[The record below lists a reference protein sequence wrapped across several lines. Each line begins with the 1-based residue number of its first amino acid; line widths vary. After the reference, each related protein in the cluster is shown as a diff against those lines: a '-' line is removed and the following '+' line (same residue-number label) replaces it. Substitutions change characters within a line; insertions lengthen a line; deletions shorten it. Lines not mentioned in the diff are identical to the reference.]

1 MRGTGLAVQI
11 GVAGVAVGLLAAC
24 SSASAT
30 PAGST
35 ASSNNASSSASSS
48 ATAAASGKPAKQVVI
63 GLSNQTMAVTF
74 PVGLAKGA
82 QQEADKLGAKL
93 VVLDSKGDVQK
104 QGSDIQDLI
113 AQKVDGIL
121 IVPNSP
127 GPAQAMVDGAAAA
140 GIPIASVHGTVGT
153 GPTTVPYDKL
163 SFTINESADTVGHEE
178 ATLAKQALPSGGKV
192 AIITGASGF
201 LENTTWTAG
210 FKSDLAAAGGFTIV
224 ATQPGD
230 WTAEKGE
237 AACQGILSA
246 HPDIALFYALSDDM
260 AAGCAKAVAAVH
272 SQAKILGNG
281 GAKLGIDGIKN
292 GSIFGDVC
300 FKPVDEGAKAFDTL
314 YAQVTG
320 KAPAPKTVLS
330 YDIPTVTK
338 ATVDQC
344 VPQW

>member
-1 MRGTGLAVQI
+1 
-11 GVAGVAVGLLAAC
+11 VAGVVVGLLAAC
-24 SSASAT
+24 STASAT
-30 PAGST
+30 PSGST
-35 ASSNNASSSASSS
+35 SSSDKAASS
-48 ATAAASGKPAKQVVI
+48 ATTSGKAAKQVVI

-127 GPAQAMVDGAAAA
+127 GPAQAMVDGVAAA

-153 GPTTVPYDKL
+153 GPATVPYDKL
-163 SFTINESADTVGHEE
+163 SFTINESADKVGHEE
-178 ATLAKQALPSGGKV
+178 ASLAKQALPSGGKV

-210 FKSDLAAAGGFTIV
+210 FKSDLAAAGGFSIV

-230 WTAEKGE
+230 WTAEKGQ

-272 SQAKILGNG
+272 SKAKILGNG
-281 GAKLGIDGIKN
+281 GAKLGIDGIKD

-314 YAQVTG
+314 YAQITD
-320 KAPAPKTVLS
+320 KAAAPKTVLS

>member
-1 MRGTGLAVQI
+1 VVRMRIAVQL
-11 GVAGVAVGLLAAC
+11 GVFGAVVGLLSAC
-24 SSASAT
+24 TTVNSTSEQSSPGTKAS
-30 PAGST
+30 
-35 ASSNNASSSASSS
+35 
-48 ATAAASGKPAKQVVI
+48 KQIVI

-104 QGSDIQDLI
+104 QGSDIQDLT

-121 IVPNSP
+121 LVPNSP
-127 GPAQAMVDGAAAA
+127 GPAQAMVDNVAAA

-153 GPTTVPYDKL
+153 GPTDVPYSKL
-163 SFTINESADTVGHEE
+163 SFTINENADEVGHLE
-178 ATLAKQALPSGGKV
+178 ASLAKQALPSGGKV

-201 LENTTWTAG
+201 LENTLWTAG
-210 FKSDLAAAGGFTIV
+210 FKSDLASAGNFTIV

-237 AACQGILSA
+237 AACQGILSG
-246 HPDIALFYALSDDM
+246 HPDINLFYALSDDM
-260 AAGCAKAVAAVH
+260 AAGCAKAVVAAK
-272 SQAKILGNG
+272 STAKILGNG
-281 GAKLGIDGIKN
+281 GAKIGIDGIQN
-292 GSIFGDVC
+292 GTIFGDVC

-314 YAQVTG
+314 YDQITG
-320 KAPAPKTVLS
+320 KSPAPKKVLS
-330 YDIPTVTK
+330 YDIPSITK
-338 ATVDQC
+338 ANVDQC

>member
-1 MRGTGLAVQI
+1 MTGTRRTVKI
-11 GVAGVAVGLLAAC
+11 GVAAVALSLLAAC
-24 SSASAT
+24 S
-30 PAGST
+30 
-35 ASSNNASSSASSS
+35 
-48 ATAAASGKPAKQVVI
+48 ATAASSTTSGSTSPGGKAPEQVVI

-82 QQEADKLGAKL
+82 QQEAAKLGAKL
-93 VVLDSKGDVQK
+93 IVLDSKGDVQK

-113 AQKVDGIL
+113 AQKVNGIL

-178 ATLAKQALPSGGKV
+178 ASLAKQALPSGGKV

-210 FKSDLAAAGGFTIV
+210 FKSDLAAAGGFSIV

-230 WTAEKGE
+230 WTAEKGQ

-246 HPDIALFYALSDDM
+246 HPDISLFYALSDDM

-281 GAKLGIDGIKN
+281 GAKIGIDGIKD
-292 GSIFGDVC
+292 GSIYGDVC
-300 FKPVDEGAKAFDTL
+300 FKPVAEGAKAVDTL
-314 YAQVTG
+314 YNQITG
-320 KAPAPKTVLS
+320 KAAAPKAVLS
-330 YDIPTVTK
+330 YAIPTVTK
-338 ATVDQC
+338 ANVDQC

>member
-1 MRGTGLAVQI
+1 VARTRLAVQLGI
-11 GVAGVAVGLLAAC
+11 AGVAIGALAAC
-24 SSASAT
+24 STANS
-30 PAGST
+30 ST
-35 ASSNNASSSASSS
+35 TSS
-48 ATAAASGKPAKQVVI
+48 ATSAGKAPKQVVI

-104 QGSDIQDLI
+104 QGSDIEDLI
-113 AQKVDGIL
+113 AQKVNGIL

-163 SFTINESADTVGHEE
+163 AFTINESADAVGHEE
-178 ATLAKQALPSGGKV
+178 ASLAKQALPSGGKV

-210 FKSDLAAAGGFTIV
+210 FKSDLASAGGFSIV

-230 WTAEKGE
+230 WTAEKGQ

-246 HPDIALFYALSDDM
+246 HPDVNLFYALSDDM
-260 AAGCAKAVAAVH
+260 AAGCAKAVSAVQSH
-272 SQAKILGNG
+272 AKILGNG
-281 GAKLGIDGIKN
+281 GAKLGISGIQD
-292 GSIFGDVC
+292 GSIYGDVC

-314 YAQVTG
+314 YAQITG
-320 KAPAPKTVLS
+320 KAAAPKSVLS

-338 ATVDQC
+338 ANVDQC

>member
-1 MRGTGLAVQI
+1 VACTRRAVQI
-11 GVAGVAVGLLAAC
+11 GVAGIAVALLAAC
-24 SSASAT
+24 STASSTTPTGSASA
-30 PAGST
+30 GNST
-35 ASSNNASSSASSS
+35 
-48 ATAAASGKPAKQVVI
+48 KKVVI
-63 GLSNQTMAVTF
+63 GLSNQTLAVTF

-82 QQEADKLGAKL
+82 QQEADKLGVKL

-127 GPAQAMVDGAAAA
+127 GPAQGMVDNAAAA

-153 GPTTVPYDKL
+153 GPTNVPYDKL
-163 SFTINESADTVGHEE
+163 SFTINENADTVGHEE
-178 ATLAKQALPSGGKV
+178 ASLAKQALPSGGKV

-210 FKSDLAAAGGFTIV
+210 FKSDLASAGGFSIV

-230 WTAEKGE
+230 WTAEQGQ

-246 HPDIALFYALSDDM
+246 HPDINLFYALSDDM

-272 SQAKILGNG
+272 SGAKILGNG
-281 GAKLGIDGIKN
+281 GAKIGISGIQD

-300 FKPVDEGAKAFDTL
+300 FKPVDEGAKALQTL
-314 YAQVTG
+314 YDQITG
-320 KAPAPKTVLS
+320 KAAAPKAVLS
-330 YDIPTVTK
+330 YDIPTITK
-338 ATVDQC
+338 ANVDKC
-344 VPQW
+344 APQW

>member
-1 MRGTGLAVQI
+1 MTDSKQI
-11 GVAGVAVGLLAAC
+11 
-24 SSASAT
+24 
-30 PAGST
+30 
-35 ASSNNASSSASSS
+35 
-48 ATAAASGKPAKQVVI
+48 VI

-93 VVLDSKGDVQK
+93 IVLDSKGDVQK
-104 QGSDIQDLI
+104 QGSDIQDLV
-113 AQKVDGIL
+113 AQKVNGIL

-127 GPAQAMVDGAAAA
+127 GPAQSMVDSVAAA

-153 GPTTVPYDKL
+153 GPADVPYSKL

-210 FKSDLAAAGGFTIV
+210 FTSDLTAAGGFSIV

-246 HPDIALFYALSDDM
+246 HPDVNLFYALSDDM
-260 AAGCAKAVAAVH
+260 AAGCAKAVAAVK
-272 SQAKILGNG
+272 STAKVLGNG

-292 GSIFGDVC
+292 GTIFGDVC
-300 FKPVDEGAKAFDTL
+300 FKPVDEGARAFDTL
-314 YAQVTG
+314 YAQITG
-320 KAPAPKTVLS
+320 KAPAPNKVLS
-330 YDIPTVTK
+330 YDIPPITN

>member
-1 MRGTGLAVQI
+1 VAGTRTAVQL
-11 GVAGVAVGLLAAC
+11 GVASAVVGVLAAC
-24 SSASAT
+24 TTVSST
-30 PAGST
+30 ST
-35 ASSNNASSSASSS
+35 APGSSP
-48 ATAAASGKPAKQVVI
+48 ATSKQVVV

-113 AQKVDGIL
+113 AQKVNGIL

-127 GPAQAMVDGAAAA
+127 GPAQAMVDGVAAA
-140 GIPIASVHGTVGT
+140 GIPIASVHGTVGA
-153 GPTTVPYDKL
+153 GPTDVPYDKL

-178 ATLAKQALPSGGKV
+178 ATLAKQALPTGGKV

-224 ATQPGD
+224 AAQPGD

-246 HPDIALFYALSDDM
+246 HPDVALFYALSDDM
-260 AAGCAKAVAAVH
+260 AAGCAKAVTAVK
-272 SQAKILGNG
+272 STAKILGNG
-281 GAKLGIDGIKN
+281 GAKIGIDGIKD
-292 GSIFGDVC
+292 GTIFGDVC
-300 FKPVDEGAKAFDTL
+300 FKPVDEGARAFDTL
-314 YAQVTG
+314 YAQITG
-320 KAPAPKTVLS
+320 KAPAPKSVLS
-330 YDIPTVTK
+330 YPIPPVTS

-344 VPQW
+344 APQW

>member
-1 MRGTGLAVQI
+1 VVRTRLAVQL
-11 GVAGVAVGLLAAC
+11 GLVGVAVGLLAAC
-24 SSASAT
+24 TTANST
-30 PAGST
+30 PGGST
-35 ASSNNASSSASSS
+35 ASGSKA
-48 ATAAASGKPAKQVVI
+48 PKQVVI

-113 AQKVDGIL
+113 AQKVNGIL

-127 GPAQAMVDGAAAA
+127 GPAQAMVDSAAAA

-153 GPTTVPYDKL
+153 GPATVPYDKL
-163 SFTINESADTVGHEE
+163 SFTINEDADQLGHLE

-210 FKSDLAAAGGFTIV
+210 FKSDLASAGGFSIV

-230 WTAEKGE
+230 WTAEKGQ

-246 HPDIALFYALSDDM
+246 HPDVDLFYALSDDM

-272 SQAKILGNG
+272 SHAKILGNG
-281 GAKLGIDGIKN
+281 GAKLGISGIN
-292 GSIFGDVC
+292 DGSIYGDVC

-314 YAQVTG
+314 YDQIVG
-320 KAPAPKTVLS
+320 KAAAPKKVLS
-330 YDIPTVTK
+330 YDIPAITK
-338 ATVDQC
+338 ANVDQC

>member
-1 MRGTGLAVQI
+1 MARTRTAVQLAV
-11 GVAGVAVGLLAAC
+11 AGAAVGVLAAC
-24 SSASAT
+24 TTVSSTSEAQNPSGA
-30 PAGST
+30 
-35 ASSNNASSSASSS
+35 ASS
-48 ATAAASGKPAKQVVI
+48 KQIVI

-93 VVLDSKGDVQK
+93 IVLDSKGDVQK
-104 QGSDIQDLI
+104 QGSDIQDLV
-113 AQKVDGIL
+113 AQKVSGIL

-127 GPAQAMVDGAAAA
+127 GPAQAMVDGVAAA

-153 GPTTVPYDKL
+153 GPADVPYSKL
-163 SFTINESADTVGHEE
+163 SFTINESADAVGHEE
-178 ATLAKQALPSGGKV
+178 ATLAKQALPTGGKV
-192 AIITGASGF
+192 AVITGASGF

-210 FKSDLAAAGGFTIV
+210 FKSDLAAATGFTIV

-237 AACQGILSA
+237 AACQGILSG
-246 HPDIALFYALSDDM
+246 HPDVNLFYALSDDM
-260 AAGCAKAVAAVH
+260 AAGCAKAVAAVK
-272 SQAKILGNG
+272 SKAKVLGNG

-292 GSIFGDVC
+292 GTIYGDVC
-300 FKPVDEGAKAFDTL
+300 FKPVDEGARAFDTL
-314 YAQVTG
+314 YDQITG

-330 YDIPTVTK
+330 YAIPPVTG

>member
-1 MRGTGLAVQI
+1 MNVNARRVKSVTGTRLAVQLGAAGLAV
-11 GVAGVAVGLLAAC
+11 ALLAAC
-24 SSASAT
+24 SA
-30 PAGST
+30 
-35 ASSNNASSSASSS
+35 ASSSTSGTTSSS
-48 ATAAASGKPAKQVVI
+48 GKAPTQVVI

-113 AQKVDGIL
+113 AQKVNGIL

-153 GPTTVPYDKL
+153 GPATAPYDKL

-210 FKSDLAAAGGFTIV
+210 FKSDLASGGFSIV

-230 WTAEKGE
+230 WTAEKGQ

-246 HPDIALFYALSDDM
+246 HPDVNLFYALSDDM

-281 GAKLGIDGIKN
+281 GAKIGIDGIKD
-292 GSIFGDVC
+292 GSIYGDVC

-314 YAQVTG
+314 YAQITG
-320 KAPAPKTVLS
+320 KAAAPKTVLS

-338 ATVDQC
+338 ANVAQC

>member
-1 MRGTGLAVQI
+1 
-11 GVAGVAVGLLAAC
+11 
-24 SSASAT
+24 
-30 PAGST
+30 
-35 ASSNNASSSASSS
+35 
-48 ATAAASGKPAKQVVI
+48 
-63 GLSNQTMAVTF
+63 MAVTF

-82 QQEADKLGAKL
+82 QQEADKLGVKL
-93 VVLDSKGDVQK
+93 IVLDSKGDVQK
-104 QGSDIQDLI
+104 QGSDIQDLV
-113 AQKVDGIL
+113 AQKVSGIL

-127 GPAQAMVDGAAAA
+127 GPAQSMVDSVAAA

-153 GPTTVPYDKL
+153 GPTDVPYGKL

-210 FKSDLAAAGGFTIV
+210 FTSDLTAAGGFSVV

-246 HPDIALFYALSDDM
+246 HPDVNLFYALSDDM
-260 AAGCAKAVAAVH
+260 AAGCAKAVA
-272 SQAKILGNG
+272 SAKSTAKVLGNG
-281 GAKLGIDGIKN
+281 GAKIGVDGIKS
-292 GSIFGDVC
+292 GTIFGDVC
-300 FKPVDEGAKAFDTL
+300 FKPVDEGARAFDTL
-314 YAQVTG
+314 YAQITG
-320 KAPAPKTVLS
+320 KAPAPNKVLS
-330 YDIPTVTK
+330 YDIPPITN

>member
-1 MRGTGLAVQI
+1 VRGTGLAVQI
-11 GVAGVAVGLLAAC
+11 GVAGATVGLLAAC

-30 PAGST
+30 PASST
-35 ASSNNASSSASSS
+35 ASSNNASAS
-48 ATAAASGKPAKQVVI
+48 ATAPASGKAAKQVVI

-153 GPTTVPYDKL
+153 GPTTVPYGKL
-163 SFTINESADTVGHEE
+163 AFTINESADTVAHEE
-178 ATLAKQALPSGGKV
+178 ASLAKQALPSGGKV

-230 WTAEKGE
+230 WTAEKGQS
-237 AACQGILSA
+237 ACQGILSA
-246 HPDIALFYALSDDM
+246 HPDVALFYALSDDM

-300 FKPVDEGAKAFDTL
+300 FKPVAEGAKAFDTL
-314 YAQVTG
+314 YAQITG
-320 KAPAPKTVLS
+320 KAAAPKSLLS